1 MTPEERTQAIYA
13 AVEGFYDT
21 LEQLKVESSAVAVSI
36 DDTPVT
42 GYCVNRIKG
51 NSMILADMIGAIVKA
66 LPVPEFRLLLFTMA
80 TSPNFAANR
89 GEDTLSQDA
98 AIKPTLVN

>member
-1 MTPEERTQAIYA
+1 MTPEERTAAIYA

-21 LEQLKVESSAVAVSI
+21 LEQLSVESSAVAVSI
-36 DDTPVT
+36 DDTPKT
-42 GYCVNRIKG
+42 GYGVTLIKG
-51 NSMILADMIGAIVKA
+51 NSGILLEMLGNLVKA
-66 LPVPEFRLLLFTMA
+66 LPVQEFRMMLFAMA

>member
-1 MTPEERTQAIYA
+1 MTPTERSQAIYA

-36 DDTPVT
+36 DDTPKT
-42 GYCVNRIKG
+42 GYGVTRIKG
-51 NSMILADMIGAIVKA
+51 NSGILLEMLGNLIKA
-66 LPVPEFRLLLFTMA
+66 LPSLEFQMLLVAMA
-80 TSPNFAANR
+80 TGPNYAANR
-89 GEDTLSQDA
+89 GEAPQTQDA